1 MRMNTTGPQTAINAD
16 GDYAIGPSRVL
27 AAILLLS
34 HFSIAGL
41 LLYLGL
47 GPIWTVAALV
57 LLLCSLV
64 YETRI
69 ALRAGNGAVV
79 VLRIASDNRLSIG
92 LRDGRWHEGEV
103 LGSTTVTAF
112 LTVINLRVIG
122 ERRMRS
128 VVILPDC
135 MAPED
140 YRRLRVWLRWRPHP
154 ETS

>member
-1 MRMNTTGPQTAINAD
+1 M
-16 GDYAIGPSRVL
+16 L

-140 YRRLRVWLRWRPHP
+140 YRRLRVWLRWRPQIDAR
-154 ETS
+154 

>member
-1 MRMNTTGPQTAINAD
+1 MRMNTSDPQTAFSAA
-16 GDYAIGPSRVL
+16 GEYAIGPSRVL
-27 AAILLLS
+27 AAVLLLS
-34 HFSIAGL
+34 HCSIAGL
-41 LLYLGL
+41 LVYLDL
-47 GPIWTVAALV
+47 ATIWTATALG

-79 VLRIASDNRLSIG
+79 ALRIAGDSRFSIG
-92 LRDGRWHEGEV
+92 LRDGHWLECEV

-112 LTVINLRVIG
+112 LTVINLRVSG

-154 ETS
+154 DAR

>member
-1 MRMNTTGPQTAINAD
+1 MRMNATEPQTTFSAD
-16 GDYAIGPSRVL
+16 GDYSIGPSRVL

-41 LLYLGL
+41 LLYLDL
-47 GPIWTVAALV
+47 ALIWVMAALG

-64 YETRI
+64 YEMRI
-69 ALRAGNGAVV
+69 ALRVGNGAVV
-79 VLRIASDNRLSIG
+79 ILRIARDNRFSIG
-92 LRDGRWHEGEV
+92 LRDGRWLEGEV

-112 LTVINLRVIG
+112 LTVINLRVSG
-122 ERRMRS
+122 ERRLRS

-140 YRRLRVWLRWRPHP
+140 YRRLRVWLRWRPQA
-154 ETS
+154 EKS